1 MTRYYPIL
9 CLLLLATTALQ
20 AQYQRNRGYEIGGF
34 LGITNYAGDINQN
47 FSFKSLG
54 GSLAAVGRYNF
65 NGRTSLR
72 FDVGAGRIAGRD
84 SVSENSFQRA
94 RNLSFRTDYVDWSF
108 NFEFNFF
115 NLVHGS
121 RDQYFTP
128 YIFGGLAFA
137 YYNPRAQLDG
147 EWYALRDLGT
157 EGQAIGREYSRVTAG
172 MSIGFGFKLDLT
184 EVWSLNAEIAGRF
197 MGTDYLDDVSTVY
210 PDMGTL
216 LARRGE
222 IAVRLSDRSVEG
234 GEDVPIGAPGR
245 QRGNSDDKDGYYT
258 MKVGLVYYIGIV
270 PCPSISRPQANGNR
284 VRR

>member
-1 MTRYYPIL
+1 MTRRLP
-9 CLLLLATTALQ
+9 LLLLLLLPAFLLQ
-20 AQYQRNRGYEIGGF
+20 AQFQRNRGYEIGGF
-34 LGITNYAGDINQN
+34 LGVTNYAGELNHN
-47 FSFKSLG
+47 FSFRSLG

-84 SVSENSFQRA
+84 SVAENSFQQA
-94 RNLSFRTDYVDWSF
+94 RNLSFRTDYIDWSF

-121 RDQYFTP
+121 RDQYYTP
-128 YIFGGLAFA
+128 YLFGGLAFA

-147 EWYALRDLGT
+147 KWYALRELGT
-157 EGQAIGREYSRVTAG
+157 EGQRVGQEYSRVTAG
-172 MSIGFGFKLDLT
+172 VSIGFGFKIDLSY
-184 EVWSLNAEIAGRF
+184 EWSLNAEIAARF

-210 PDMGTL
+210 PEMSEL

-222 IAVRLSDRSVEG
+222 VAVRLSDRS
-234 GEDVPIGAPGR
+234 GERGLDPPIGAPGR
-245 QRGNSDDKDGYYT
+245 QRGNSDDSDGYYT
-258 MKVGLVYYIGIV
+258 MKVGLVYYIGILQ
-270 PCPSISRPQANGNR
+270 CPDISRPEVNRTR